1 MGIYGLDRIFD
12 PESIAVI
19 GASNNR
25 GSVGWAVMKNLVEGG
40 FPGPV
45 FPINPKYDR
54 VWDRQCFKSISEID
68 QKIDLVVVAVPI
80 ASVPEVIR
88 ECGERGVGGAVILS
102 AGGRE
107 TGPEGRK
114 LEEKILAE
122 ARKHR
127 VRIIGPNCLGI
138 IVPHA
143 KLNASFAAATPLPG
157 RMAFISQSGA
167 ICTAVLDL
175 ALAEGFGFSHFVSI
189 GSMADVDFADLIDY
203 LGNTPRVT
211 SILLYVE
218 SIPNMRKFMS
228 ASRSVSRL
236 KPIIVLKAGKSPA
249 GARAAASHTG
259 AMAGED
265 ILYDAAFWRAGVL
278 RVRTI
283 GELFDCAELL
293 GKQPRPRG
301 SGLAIITNAGGPGV
315 MAADA
320 LADMGFEP
328 VRLEPET
335 LQKLNEIL
343 PPQWSHNNPID
354 ILGDASPE
362 RYLATLQTCLR
373 APEVDGVLVILTPQ
387 AMTDPTA
394 VAEIIAREVKHS
406 AKPVLAVWMGGQ
418 NVQMGR
424 DILNRANI
432 PTYETPE
439 RAIESFLYL
448 YRQQVQLKVI
458 QQIPPKL
465 NRALSFDRKRAEELV
480 KGSVNESNG
489 VMGEVEAKELLS
501 AYGIPVNRTV
511 LARSADEARHIAV
524 QLGFPVVMKI
534 ASPDIL
540 HKTEAKGV
548 RVDVRSPEEVVRLFE
563 EIVASAKSWN
573 PSARIEGVSIQR
585 MIKKAECEVLVG
597 AKHDPLFGPAVLF
610 GMGGIY
616 TEVIRDRAVTFPPLN
631 RSLARELMEKTK
643 VFRILSGFR
652 NLPPADIEALEE
664 MLIRFSQLL
673 IDFPEISEV
682 DMNPVFIVGG
692 KPVVVD
698 ARVILQ
704 PASVTSPH
712 HLIISPYPEEWE
724 TRGTTSGGIDIF
736 IRPIRPEDAPLLVEL
751 FHVLSP
757 TSIYYRFFRPLK
769 ELSEDMLVRFTQ
781 VDYDREIALVALDAS
796 SADERMLGVARV
808 ISDPDGRRAEF
819 SILVGDPWQGRGVGA
834 MLLSRCL
841 VIAKKRGIKEVWGTV
856 LRENRGMLAL
866 AKKLGFT
873 TKFSKDL
880 GECEV
885 IIDLHKTHLPAEEYF
900 RD

>member
-19 GASNNR
+19 GASETR
-25 GSVGWAVMKNLVEGG
+25 SSVGWAVMKNLVEGG
-40 FPGPV
+40 FPGPI
-45 FPINPKYDR
+45 FPINPKYDK
-54 VWDRQCFKSISEID
+54 VWDRQCFKDLSEIE
-68 QKIDLVVVAVPI
+68 QKIDLAIIAVPI
-80 ASVPEVIR
+80 KAVPEVISK
-88 ECGERGVGGAVILS
+88 CGERGVGGAIILS

-107 TGPEGRK
+107 TGPEGLRV
-114 LEEKILAE
+114 EEEILAE
-122 ARKHR
+122 ARKYG

-138 IVPHA
+138 IVPNE
-143 KLNASFAAATPLPG
+143 KLNASFAAATPSAG

-203 LGNTPRVT
+203 LGNIPRVT

-228 ASRSVSRL
+228 ACRSVSRL
-236 KPIIVLKAGKSPA
+236 KPIIALKAGKSPA

-265 ILYDAAFWRAGVL
+265 VLYDAAFWRAGVL

-301 SGLAIITNAGGPGV
+301 SGLAIVTNAGGPGV

-328 VRLEPET
+328 VRLEPGT

-362 RYLATLQTCLR
+362 RYLATVQTCLK
-373 APEVDGVLVILTPQ
+373 APEVDGVLIILTPQ
-387 AMTDPTA
+387 AMTDPTG
-394 VAEIIAREVKHS
+394 VAEVIAREVKHS
-406 AKPVLAVWMGGQ
+406 AKPVLAVWMGGK
-418 NVQMGR
+418 NVQPGR
-424 DILNRANI
+424 DILNKANI

-439 RAIESFLYL
+439 QAIESFLYL
-448 YRQQVQLKVI
+448 YRQQIQLKVI

-465 NRALSFDRKRAEELV
+465 NRTLSFDREKAEGLIR
-480 KGSVNESNG
+480 GFVNELNG
-489 VMGEVEAKELLS
+489 VMGEIEAKELLS
-501 AYGIPVNRTV
+501 AYGIPVNRTI
-511 LARSADEARHIAV
+511 LARTADEARRIAGE
-524 QLGFPVVMKI
+524 LGFPVVMKI

-540 HKTEAKGV
+540 HKTEARGV
-548 RVDVRSPEEVVRLFE
+548 RVDIKSPEEVVRAFD
-563 EIVASAKSWN
+563 EIVSSAKSWN
-573 PSARIEGVSIQR
+573 PSARIEGVSVQR
-585 MIKKAECEVLVG
+585 VIKADCEILIG
-597 AKHDPLFGPAVLF
+597 AKHDPLFGPAILF

-616 TEVIRDRAVTFPPLN
+616 AEVIRDRALAFPPLN

-643 VFRILSGFR
+643 VFKILSGFR
-652 NLPPADIEALEE
+652 NLPAADIEALEE
-664 MLIRFSQLL
+664 LLIRFSQLL
-673 IDFPEISEV
+673 IDFPQISEV
-682 DMNPVFIVGG
+682 DMNPVFIVNG
-692 KPVVVD
+692 KPLVVD
-698 ARVILQ
+698 ARVILS
-704 PASVTSPH
+704 PSSVSSPW

-724 TRGTTSGGIDIF
+724 ARGTTSGGIDLF

-751 FHVLSP
+751 FRVLSP

-796 SADERMLGVARV
+796 YHGERMLGVARV
-808 ISDPDGRRAEF
+808 ISDPDGKRAEF

-873 TKFSKDL
+873 TRFSKDL

-885 IIDLHKTHLPAEEYF
+885 IIDLEKTSLPAEECF

>member
-19 GASNNR
+19 GASNNPE
-25 GSVGWAVMKNLVEGG
+25 SVGWAVMKNLIEGG

-45 FPINPKYDR
+45 FPVNPKYEK
-54 VWDRQCFKSISEID
+54 VWDRQCFGNISEID
-68 QKIDLVVVAVPI
+68 EKIDLAVIAVPI
-80 ASVPEVIR
+80 AAVPEVIR
-88 ECGERGVGGAVILS
+88 RCGERGVGGVVVLS

-107 TGPEGRK
+107 TGAEGRR
-114 LEEKILAE
+114 LEEEILEE
-122 ARKHR
+122 ARKYS

-138 IVPHA
+138 IVPHG
-143 KLNASFAAATPLPG
+143 KLNASFAAATPPSG
-157 RMAFISQSGA
+157 GMAFISQSGA

-175 ALAEGFGFSHFVSI
+175 AMAEGFGFSYFVSI

-203 LGNTPRVT
+203 LGNIPRVT

-228 ASRSVSRL
+228 ACRAVSRL
-236 KPIIVLKAGKSPA
+236 KPIIALKAGKSPA

-265 ILYDAAFWRAGVL
+265 VLYNAAFWRAGVH
-278 RVRTI
+278 RVQTI

-301 SGLAIITNAGGPGV
+301 SSLAIITNAGGPGV

-328 VRLEPET
+328 AKLEPET
-335 LQKLNEIL
+335 LQKLNEVL
-343 PPQWSHNNPID
+343 PSQWSHNNPID
-354 ILGDASPE
+354 ILGDASPQ
-362 RYLATLQTCLR
+362 RYLETIQICLR
-373 APEVDGVLVILTPQ
+373 APEIDGIVVILTPQ

-394 VAEIIAREVKHS
+394 VAESIAREIGYA
-406 AKPVLAVWMGGQ
+406 AKPILAVWMGGR
-418 NVQMGR
+418 NVQLGC

-439 RAIESFLYL
+439 RAIESFIYL
-448 YRQQVQLKVI
+448 YKQQLQLKVI
-458 QQIPPKL
+458 QQIPPRL
-465 NRALSFDRKRAEELV
+465 NRSLAFDRAKARELIEN
-480 KGSVNESNG
+480 SMNEFAG
-489 VMGEVEAKELLS
+489 VMGEIEAKELLD
-501 AYGIPVNRTV
+501 AYGIPVNPTH
-511 LARSADEARHIAV
+511 LARSAEEARLIA
-524 QLGFPVVMKI
+524 QDLGFPVVMKI

-540 HKTEAKGV
+540 HKTEAGGV
-548 RVDVRSPEEVVRLFE
+548 RVDVRSPEEVVGVFD
-563 EIVASAKSWN
+563 EIVASARSRN
-573 PSARIEGVSIQR
+573 PSARIDGVSVQK
-585 MIKKAECEVLVG
+585 MIKKADCEVLIG

-616 TEVIRDRAVTFPPLN
+616 TEIIRDRAVTFPPLN
-631 RSLARELMEKTK
+631 RGLARELMEKTK
-643 VFRILSGFR
+643 VFKILSGFR
-652 NLPPADIEALEE
+652 NLPRADIEALEE
-664 MLIRFSQLL
+664 LLIRFSQLL
-673 IDFPEISEV
+673 TDFPQVAEV
-682 DMNPVFIVGG
+682 DMNPLFIVNG
-692 KPVVVD
+692 KPLVVD

-704 PASVTSPH
+704 PSSVPSPW

-724 TRGTTSGGIDIF
+724 VRGTTSGGLEVF
-736 IRPIRPEDAPLLVEL
+736 VRPIRPEDAPLLVEL

-781 VDYDREIALVALDAS
+781 VDYDREIALVAMDAS
-796 SADERMLGVARV
+796 SAGERMLGVARV
-808 ISDPDGRRAEF
+808 ISDPDGKRAEF
-819 SILVGDPWQGRGVGA
+819 SVLIGDPWQGRGVGA

-841 VIAKKRGIKEVWGTV
+841 VIAKRRGIKEVWGTV

-866 AKKLGFT
+866 AKKLNFS
-873 TKFSKDL
+873 TKFSIDL

-885 IIDLHKTHLPAEEYF
+885 VIDLEKTPLPEKEYF
-900 RD
+900 GD